1 MRCLWQQLRDD
12 DAGFVL
18 SAELV
23 MVGSVLVIGLVVG
36 LASVQEAVIGEYQ
49 DVAGA
54 LRGLDQSYAYHGMH
68 GCGCSPCSYSSWTA
82 GSSYGVSESGLP
94 ICFDYV
100 APPAGEFLIAP
111 PVLPTAPLPECN
123 PCGFGFDIPPAGP
136 CVESRPCATRPG
148 CPVVQRPCQSE
159 CRIAVIEEPPVR
171 PCECPDRSQETILTT
186 CASDS
191 YISPSPPGPF
201 VW

>member
-54 LRGLDQSYAYHGMH
+54 LRGLDQSYAFHGMH

-82 GSSYGVSESGLP
+82 GSSYGVCESELP
-94 ICFDYV
+94 ICFDDVTPPAGECLV
-100 APPAGEFLIAP
+100 APPALTH
-111 PVLPTAPLPECN
+111 VPLPACN
-123 PCGFGFDIPPAGP
+123 PCGIACEMSPAGP
-136 CVESRPCATRPG
+136 CVEGRPCETRPA
-148 CPVVQRPCQSE
+148 CPVVQRPCPSE
-159 CRIAVIEEPPVR
+159 GRIAVIEAPPVR
-171 PCECPDRSQETILTT
+171 PCDCPDRNANKNVTT
-186 CASDS
+186 YTTDS
-191 YISPSPPGPF
+191 YTATAPPGPF